1 MNTAY
6 IYLQIYRLFDNA
18 MPIKGDCGKL
28 CNKAC
33 CKGDEGGMY
42 IFPME
47 KSVYDLI
54 NPAWVKIESSDFTY
68 EYQGRTKNVPILFCN
83 GDCDR
88 YQRPLA
94 CRIFPLTPYL
104 NGEGKLEIIVDPRAK
119 SLCPLSRQLDVDE
132 YDYKYVKNI
141 KKAFTLLMKN
151 DEFKAYMQ
159 AYSAYI
165 DEYRK
170 FF

>member
-1 MNTAY
+1 
-6 IYLQIYRLFDNA
+6 LQIF
-18 MPIKGDCGKL
+18 IK
-28 CNKAC
+28 
-33 CKGDEGGMY
+33 
-42 IFPME
+42 P
-47 KSVYDLI
+47 
-54 NPAWVKIESSDFTY
+54 DFTY